1 MSIEIRPRVSILKML
16 RHLDY
21 KVWYALAEYVD
32 NSIQSFQTNL
42 PKLKELNGKSYR
54 PEIKIEFNHTDN
66 IITVTDNA
74 AGIDF
79 NDFPRAFRPAEIPPD
94 SSGLSEFGMGMKS
107 ASFWF
112 SPDWSVRTSTIA
124 EDIER
129 EVVFN
134 LKKIEE
140 ENIETVTP
148 IEREINK
155 NSHFTIIELRNC
167 DKMPHT
173 QTVFKIKEHLRSI
186 YREFLRKDLID
197 IYIDSETD
205 KLEYKEIKILKQP
218 IWTSNHKP
226 LDDNIITWRRDFDF
240 PLDKGKSVRGFV
252 GIRQEGNTKENGLA
266 LFRRGR
272 VIEGSFEDA
281 FRPQSIY
288 GQGNSYQ
295 SQRLFGEMHF
305 EGFDVSFTK
314 SGINWGE
321 NMDIFLEMLKDDL
334 SRPEMNFIA
343 QCENYRVR
351 EFEKLKKAGSNT
363 LKKLEKED
371 YGSKIQD
378 VVNNIESSKLTEKIN
393 FDLESSN
400 EIKSVAFPIEY
411 NEQNWK
417 IHIEMSDD
425 KVPKKLYEIGS
436 HIVPKNA
443 DKDLNNIG
451 IRLYVNHN
459 FVVNY
464 ADDRKSLDTVFR
476 LIAAIGLSEFIIRE
490 NSILY
495 EDSEIKDVISALRN
509 NLNEIII
516 DL

>member
-1 MSIEIRPRVSILKML
+1 MTTEKGLDFLSDKVKVLGLLVLEKKVILK
-16 RHLDY
+16 
-21 KVWYALAEYVD
+21 K
-32 NSIQSFQTNL
+32 
-42 PKLKELNGKSYR
+42 
-54 PEIKIEFNHTDN
+54 
-66 IITVTDNA
+66 TV
-74 AGIDF
+74 
-79 NDFPRAFRPAEIPPD
+79 
-94 SSGLSEFGMGMKS
+94 
-107 ASFWF
+107 
-112 SPDWSVRTSTIA
+112 
-124 EDIER
+124 
-129 EVVFN
+129 
-134 LKKIEE
+134 
-140 ENIETVTP
+140 
-148 IEREINK
+148 
-155 NSHFTIIELRNC
+155 
-167 DKMPHT
+167 
-173 QTVFKIKEHLRSI
+173 
-186 YREFLRKDLID
+186 
-197 IYIDSETD
+197 
-205 KLEYKEIKILKQP
+205 
-218 IWTSNHKP
+218 
-226 LDDNIITWRRDFDF
+226 
-240 PLDKGKSVRGFV
+240 
-252 GIRQEGNTKENGLA
+252 A

-281 FRPQSIY
+281 FRPTLIY

-378 VVNNIESSKLTEKIN
+378 VVNNIEPSKLIEKID
-393 FDLESSN
+393 FDLESN
-400 EIKSVAFPIEY
+400 DEKSVAFPIEY
-411 NEQNWK
+411 NDQNWK
-417 IHIEMSDD
+417 IHIEMSEDE
-425 KVPKKLYEIGS
+425 VPKKLYDIGS
-436 HIVPKNA
+436 HIVPKDA

-451 IRLYVNHN
+451 IRLYINHN

-490 NSILY
+490 NSLLY